1 MVREEEEHV
10 GGDLGHCLVVEPQR
24 SQQHLNG
31 LFDLGVEGAVNEF
44 RVDKY
49 AEAAER
55 DAAGEAG
62 RLLFAALEQDPDD
75 LEEQDSIIH
84 KT

>member
-1 MVREEEEHV
+1 
-10 GGDLGHCLVVEPQR
+10 
-24 SQQHLNG
+24 
-31 LFDLGVEGAVNEF
+31 VEGAVNEF